1 MNISY
6 VIKCVKVMQEL
17 TDEEKE
23 EVLTFINDNIDDIDV
38 DSNFVEGGPFSTD
51 YYDVHVE
58 GPEQFTMHFSVGAIT
73 DYLKLWEL
81 SDEFTLNT
89 FNCKTYDDEEEN

>member
-23 EVLTFINDNIDDIDV
+23 EVLTFINDNIDDI
-38 DSNFVEGGPFSTD
+38 
-51 YYDVHVE
+51 
-58 GPEQFTMHFSVGAIT
+58 
-73 DYLKLWEL
+73 
-81 SDEFTLNT
+81 
-89 FNCKTYDDEEEN
+89 